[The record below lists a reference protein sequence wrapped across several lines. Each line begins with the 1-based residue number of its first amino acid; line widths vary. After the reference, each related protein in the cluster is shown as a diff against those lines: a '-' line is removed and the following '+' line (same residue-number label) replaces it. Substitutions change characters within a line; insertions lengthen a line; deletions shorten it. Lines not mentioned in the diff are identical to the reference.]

1 MSKKGKIIFIYTEW
15 PWNEIMCFLVP
26 LKNNCNIKTNGNNKT
41 FINVEWIQC
50 FGKLFN
56 MQLELFKTCQV
67 CFSIL
72 VSGNLKYLNV
82 LKYLTSHDLHLAYLA
97 FSTFFAYQSMI
108 TLV

>member
-1 MSKKGKIIFIYTEW
+1 
-15 PWNEIMCFLVP
+15 
-26 LKNNCNIKTNGNNKT
+26 
-41 FINVEWIQC
+41 
-50 FGKLFN
+50 

-82 LKYLTSHDLHLAYLA
+82 LKYLTSHDLHLTYLA